1 MRPGNLLRPIA
12 ALLIAAAVNPAGAAV
27 RDSANHDQ
35 TEGLT
40 LFDTAAGER
49 IDVEQDRQSAPPVNA
64 PEELVKRIQKGL
76 ADQGFYLG
84 PITGRMD
91 RKTEDA
97 IRAYQASAE
106 LPVDGR
112 PTAQL
117 AMDLE
122 TGGKVGQLLNR
133 LEEVRGA
140 SVKAARDALLAH
152 PETRHLLNESAQPD
166 AQPRDNAACM
176 AEPEPRCLLLEAA
189 ASARDIDK
197 PELRDWALGEILVSQ
212 AKAGLA
218 KDALATTRRIHD
230 PRLVMVALRDIAK
243 AQAVGNRNDEA
254 QAAAAIIPDA
264 QLRAEAYAAIA
275 EVQASRGK
283 AELAVATAEL
293 ARPLLDALPK
303 MLPRVE
309 LHTRLATAL
318 HQTGRPHLAAAHMS
332 KARRLVDA
340 ITVHK
345 EKDAAQR
352 HIATAYAAQG
362 DSAKALDVLK
372 NVQNGSD
379 DVPILIAAATGQA
392 RSGAID
398 QALITAEGIEAVRY
412 RALVLAR
419 IATLQAEAGNLAQA
433 RESLDKAREA
443 AGNIRFPFAKAYAFS
458 RVALAANE
466 MSIGP
471 TPDNALLK
479 RAIDY
484 AHLIS
489 DPRLK
494 AQVLWTMADARA
506 RGGDAQG
513 AADIQDAA
521 NSATRDI
528 LSPFSRVWML
538 CDIAEE
544 RAGQAETAGSWQVFK
559 QAMDE
564 AKTIKNPWGRSRA
577 LARVAST
584 MTVLADRTVQT
595 RN

>member
-283 AELAVATAEL
+283 AA
-293 ARPLLDALPK
+293 
-303 MLPRVE
+303 
-309 LHTRLATAL
+309 
-318 HQTGRPHLAAAHMS
+318 
-332 KARRLVDA
+332 
-340 ITVHK
+340 
-345 EKDAAQR
+345 
-352 HIATAYAAQG
+352 
-362 DSAKALDVLK
+362 
-372 NVQNGSD
+372 
-379 DVPILIAAATGQA
+379 
-392 RSGAID
+392 SG
-398 QALITAEGIEAVRY
+398 
-412 RALVLAR
+412 
-419 IATLQAEAGNLAQA
+419 
-433 RESLDKAREA
+433 
-443 AGNIRFPFAKAYAFS
+443 
-458 RVALAANE
+458 RVA
-466 MSIGP
+466 
-471 TPDNALLK
+471 
-479 RAIDY
+479 
-484 AHLIS
+484 
-489 DPRLK
+489 
-494 AQVLWTMADARA
+494 
-506 RGGDAQG
+506 
-513 AADIQDAA
+513 QDAA
-521 NSATRDI
+521 PRRASHPSRDGPAPDRPPALGRSPHVQGAQI
-528 LSPFSRVWML
+528 GGRHHRAQGKGRGAAPHRHGIRRPGRFGQGLGRAQKRAKRLRRRAHPDRRRHRPGPIRRHRPSSDHGRRDRGRALSRPGPGAHRHPS
-538 CDIAEE
+538 
-544 RAGQAETAGSWQVFK
+544 
-559 QAMDE
+559 
-564 AKTIKNPWGRSRA
+564 GRSRESG
-577 LARVAST
+577 AST
-584 MTVLADRTVQT
+584 RISGQGARGRRQHPFPLRQGLRLFARGPGRQ
-595 RN
+595 